1 MASKGRCLPT
11 IHNVMEVIHLTM
23 SRLAV
28 SRKQFLAKTFRTSLA
43 LIALILKR
51 LPVAQESDSHF
62 LCLIVAKI
70 EFDCTDAIFK
80 YFTMLL
86 INIFRHVILSFK
98 LIKIPLLTN
107 TLQLLLFVMLLF
119 KDGLAI
125 SHDGVIRIESR
136 EVRRRLSR

>member
-1 MASKGRCLPT
+1 MASKGRCLST

-28 SRKQFLAKTFRTSLA
+28 PRKQFLAKTFRTSLA

-70 EFDCTDAIFK
+70 EFDCTDTLLK

-86 INIFRHVILSFK
+86 VDIIRHVILSFK
-98 LIKIPLLTN
+98 LIKTPLLTN
-107 TLQLLLFVMLLF
+107 TLQLLFFVILLF
-119 KDGLAI
+119 EDGLTV
-125 SHDGVIRIESR
+125 SHY
-136 EVRRRLSR
+136 